1 MAKIKVEGHT
11 NLLRDTKSNA
21 IINNST
27 SAYEIYMKNYKN
39 REKNNDMLR
48 NTVKEINSLKNEMR
62 QIKSLITRLVNK

>member
-62 QIKSLITRLVNK
+62 EIKNLITRLINK

>member
-62 QIKSLITRLVNK
+62 EIKGLITRLINK

>member
-62 QIKSLITRLVNK
+62 EIKSLITRLVNK